1 MSQQMLVSLIPIA
14 VILLVVIAR
23 VLFVH
28 GGSGGGSIAGMAVC
42 RKCGHAFPRPFIAPN
57 LVTGKLLHCPHC
69 GAWAILPAASTAEL
83 ELAKSLEQSQRVPP
97 RVDRLRGRGAATP
110 DRKLQIRI
118 AFPLPDAANASK
130 V

>member
-14 VILLVVIAR
+14 VILLVVIVR
-23 VLFVH
+23 VLFVR

-69 GAWAILPAASTAEL
+69 GAWAILPAASPAEL
-83 ELAKSLEQSQRVPP
+83 ELARSLEQSRAAFRP
-97 RVDRLRGRGAATP
+97 RRP
-110 DRKLQIRI
+110 SPRKRRC
-118 AFPLPDAANASK
+118 DAGSRSSK
-130 V
+130 FE